1 MLMKR
6 VKVLLLYLFVSAQL
20 FAQGNGGEISQQIP
34 FELQARIGFMF
45 GYALL
50 GLLFLMLVAFYPR
63 QRLNL
68 FLGLFNLWLFLM
80 LLNLQ
85 SFTGEP
91 SALKTEINDFLARL
105 TGVSSLLFIVYA
117 LNRMRPFFWWLVAFV
132 LLI

>member
-1 MLMKR
+1 
-6 VKVLLLYLFVSAQL
+6 
-20 FAQGNGGEISQQIP
+20 
-34 FELQARIGFMF
+34 
-45 GYALL
+45 
-50 GLLFLMLVAFYPR
+50 
-63 QRLNL
+63 
-68 FLGLFNLWLFLM
+68 FLM

-132 LLI
+132 LLIDFPLNIFFHGQYFFISQIFRAMVTIVFAWLVFVAFTTKK